1 MKPETKALLAKAHD
15 SLQAGKLLSRGGYPD
30 FAASRAYYAMLYAAQ
45 ALLLERGLSFSKH
58 TAVIGAFGREFA
70 KSGSLDVKY
79 HRYLIDAQDFR
90 NLGDYGVGPELTAC
104 QAETIIEWAAEFL
117 AAAQTRI
124 E

>member
-1 MKPETKALLAKAHD
+1 MKVEAEALLAKARD
-15 SLQAGKLLSRGGYPD
+15 SLQAGKLLSREGYPD

-90 NLGDYGVGPELTAC
+90 NLGDYGAGPELTAD
-104 QAETIIEWAAEFL
+104 QAKQVIEWAAEFL
-117 AAAQTRI
+117 AVAQTQI